1 MFSKRLNIEYE
12 ANELSLLYNLKKK
25 QGERILDLTSSN
37 PTKLNFKYDSKH
49 IIKHF
54 IDERSMVYEPDPR
67 GMSGA
72 RDEVAKYYSE
82 NGREV
87 NTDDLFIVPSTSEA
101 YSYLFKLLL
110 DAEDEVLIPQPCYPL
125 FEFLTKL
132 DLGRVEY
139 YPMHYDYRDGWS
151 PDYQMLEK
159 KISSKTKAIV
169 IINPNNPTGSY
180 IKENDYNTF
189 NSLAEKYNLALI
201 VDEVFSD
208 YEIEASVDAL
218 KTVAGYS
225 SKLTFVLNGF
235 SKMLALPQMKF
246 GWILIQGEKKLKEEA
261 AKRLEVIAD
270 TYLSVAT
277 PIQYAAKKLF
287 ETRVKIQDEVLGR
300 IKVNY
305 NLLKTKFLLNP
316 DIKVLNCEGGW
327 NAIISFENM
336 LVPEDEFVLRLLDTK
351 NVLIHPGYY
360 YDFFT
365 EGYAV
370 ISLLTETD
378 VMDRAIDLIGG

>member
-12 ANELSLLYNLKKK
+12 ANELSLLYNIKKK
-25 QGERILDLTSSN
+25 HGEKIYDLTSSN
-37 PTKLNFKYDSKH
+37 PTKLNFKYDTRH
-49 IIKHF
+49 ILKHF
-54 IDERSMVYEPDPR
+54 IDDRSMVYEPDPK
-67 GMSGA
+67 GLPGA
-72 RDEVAKYYSE
+72 REEVAKYYSE
-82 NGREV
+82 IGRMV
-87 NTDDLFIVPSTSEA
+87 NTEDLFIVPSTSEA

-110 DAEDEVLIPQPCYPL
+110 DTEDEVLIPQPCYPL
-125 FEFLTKL
+125 FEFLAKL
-132 DLGRVEY
+132 DSGKVEY
-139 YPMHYDYRDGWS
+139 YPMLYDYREGWS
-151 PDYQMLEK
+151 PDYSMLEK
-159 KISSKTKAIV
+159 KITSKTKAIL

-180 IKENDYNTF
+180 IKESDYNIF

-208 YEIEASVDAL
+208 YEIEANNDAL
-218 KTVAGYS
+218 KTVAGFS
-225 SKLTFVLNGF
+225 SNLTFVLNGF

-246 GWILIQGEKKLKEEA
+246 GWILIQGEMKLKEEA
-261 AKRLEVIAD
+261 VKRLEVIAD

-287 ETRVKIQDEVLGR
+287 ETREKIQEEILGR
-300 IKVNY
+300 IKYNY

-336 LVPEDEFVLRLLDTK
+336 LIPEDEFVLRLLDKK

-360 YDFFT
+360 YDFFN

-370 ISLLTETD
+370 ISLITET
-378 VMDRAIDLIGG
+378 VVLENAINLING

>member
-1 MFSKRLNIEYE
+1 MFSKRLNIDFEP
-12 ANELSLLYNLKKK
+12 NELSLLFNAKKK
-25 QGERILDLTSSN
+25 RGEKMWDLTSSN

-54 IDERSMVYEPDPR
+54 IDEKSLVYEPEPK
-67 GMSGA
+67 GMLSA
-72 RDEVAKYYSE
+72 REEVAKYYSGI
-82 NGREV
+82 GRNISAE
-87 NTDDLFIVPSTSEA
+87 DMFLVPSTSEA

-110 DAEDEVLIPQPCYPL
+110 DADDEIMIPQPCYPL

-132 DLGRVEY
+132 DLGKVIY
-139 YPMHYDYRDGWS
+139 YPMVYDYRKGWS
-151 PDYQMLEK
+151 PDFVMLEK
-159 KISSKTKAIV
+159 KITARTKAII

-180 IKENDYNTF
+180 ISEMDYNTF
-189 NSLAEKYNLALI
+189 NKLSEKYNLALI

-208 YEIEASVDAL
+208 FEIESGENAL
-218 KTVAGYS
+218 KTAAGYES
-225 SKLTFVLNGF
+225 NLTFILNGF

-246 GWILIQGEKKLKEEA
+246 GWIIIQGEKKLKEEA
-261 AKRLEVIAD
+261 IKRLEVISD

-277 PIQYAAKKLF
+277 PIQNAAKRLF
-287 ETRVKIQDEVLGR
+287 ETREKIQNEILDR
-300 IKVNY
+300 IKYNY

-327 NAIISFENM
+327 NAILNFENL
-336 LVPEDEFVLRLLDTK
+336 LVSEDEFVLKLLDEK

-360 YDFFT
+360 YDFFS

-370 ISLLTETD
+370 ISLLTETE
-378 VMDRAIDLIGG
+378 VMEKAIRLIGG